1 MAFVM
6 QADLLMRPF
15 VRETVIDRRQPFLR
29 WSPIFG
35 GAIFAIGVWTLL
47 QVLGMGAGLAA
58 VDTDDAG
65 SLKGAGLGTGI
76 WSIIAPLIAMFIGG
90 LLAGRTSGTR
100 DRKVGAMHA
109 SVMWALAL
117 GVGLWA
123 MMSVLSS
130 LAGGVGRVAGAAG
143 SATSSVVSGVAKNSD
158 TAMNALG
165 IDANDMLGPIND
177 RLRNEGKPTVTAE
190 QMSATVKAL
199 AQRGVRQ
206 GQLDR
211 EVIVQEVAR
220 NTSLSRP
227 DAEAVANDL
236 ERKYGDISTKAGAK
250 LDEVGEQAKD
260 IGLQAADKTG
270 KVLLLGG
277 LMMLLSLG
285 AAIAGGALGVPR
297 MRDEEYPI
305 ITSTTPTEID

>member
-6 QADLLMRPF
+6 QGDLVMKPF

-35 GAIFAIGVWTLL
+35 GAIFAIGLWTLL
-47 QVLGMGAGLAA
+47 QVLGMGVGLAA
-58 VDTDDAG
+58 IDTDDAG
-65 SLKGAGLGTGI
+65 SLKGAGIGTGI
-76 WSIIAPLIAMFIGG
+76 WSIIAPLIAMFVGG

-123 MMSVLSS
+123 MMSLLSS

-143 SATSSVVSGVAKNSD
+143 TATSSVVTKTLDAGDFVDAI
-158 TAMNALG
+158 NA
-165 IDANDMLGPIND
+165 
-177 RLRNEGKPTVTAE
+177 RLVREGKPQVTKAQLE
-190 QMSATVKAL
+190 QTMRSL
-199 AQRGVRQ
+199 AQRGVSGGRI
-206 GQLDR
+206 DR
-211 EVIVQEVAR
+211 ETIVDELAR
-220 NTSLSRP
+220 GTSLSRV
-227 DAEAVANDL
+227 DAEEVATDI
-236 ERKYGDISTKAGAK
+236 ERKYGEMSTNAEQLGERAK
-250 LDEVGEQAKD
+250 H
-260 IGLQAADKTG
+260 IGLEAADKTG
-270 KVLLLGG
+270 KALLLGG

-297 MRDEEYPI
+297 VRDDEFPV
-305 ITSTTPTEID
+305 ITTTTPEPIS

>member
-1 MAFVM
+1 MK
-6 QADLLMRPF
+6 PF

-35 GAIFAIGVWTLL
+35 GAIFAIGLWTLL

-65 SLKGAGLGTGI
+65 SLKGAGIGTGI

-123 MMSVLSS
+123 MMSILSS

-143 SATSSVVSGVAKNSD
+143 SATSSVVSKNLDSD
-158 TAMNALG
+158 ALVGAVNA
-165 IDANDMLGPIND
+165 
-177 RLRNEGKPTVTAE
+177 RLQREGKPEVSKQQLE
-190 QMSATVKAL
+190 QTMKTL
-199 AQRGVRQ
+199 AQRGVSGGRVDRQ
-206 GQLDR
+206 AIIDEL
-211 EVIVQEVAR
+211 AR

-227 DAEAVANDL
+227 DAEQVAT
-236 ERKYGDISTKAGAK
+236 EIESKYGEVSSRAQELGDNAK
-250 LDEVGEQAKD
+250 HMALE
-260 IGLQAADKTG
+260 AADKTG
-270 KVLLLGG
+270 KALLLGG
-277 LMMLLSLG
+277 LMMLVSLG

-297 MRDEEYPI
+297 VRDEEYPI